1 MLTELTGMPFEKEVV
16 AILPFLV
23 PILLTLLLSV
33 FFPSLVTYLPD
44 VTHWARCCGER
55 NAWFGNWHYLGAER
69 RCSLRRRTKGGSG
82 TRRRRAWLISTYFH
96 FSA

>member
-44 VTHWARCCGER
+44 VTHWGPVLR
-55 NAWFGNWHYLGAER
+55 GAER
-69 RCSLRRRTKGGSG
+69 MVRELALLGGG
-82 TRRRRAWLISTYFH
+82 AAL
-96 FSA
+96 